1 MPTAPDTIKLH
12 VFLAHAGIASR
23 RKAEEYIE
31 RGLVSVNGQKAKVG
45 QRVHPKKDQV
55 TYKGKPVQPVL
66 DSVYLL
72 VNKPVGLIS
81 TTHDEL
87 NRDTVLKLVP
97 ANLKQYRLY
106 PVGRLDQESEGLMLL
121 TNDGDLA
128 YKLTHPKFQIAKTYH
143 VLLDRMPTAAAL
155 NHLRDGVRL
164 KEGFTAP
171 AAVEHLDT
179 GDTPW
184 FSITIKEGRYHQIRR
199 MMERVGYDVKRL
211 IRVQMG
217 TFSLDQLGGQP
228 YLQLNKDEV
237 KHLHQT
243 NP

>member
-1 MPTAPDTIKLH
+1 MPTSPDTIKLH

-23 RKAEEYIE
+23 RKAEEFIE
-31 RGLVSVNGQKAKVG
+31 QGLVSVNSRKAKIG
-45 QRVHPKKDQV
+45 QRVDPKTDQV
-55 TYKGKPVQPVL
+55 TYKGKPVKVTAEFI
-66 DSVYLL
+66 YLL

-87 NRDTVLKLVP
+87 NRDTVLKLIP
-97 ANLKQYRLY
+97 SNLKQYRLY

-171 AAVEHLDT
+171 AEVEHLEST
-179 GDTPW
+179 ETPW
-184 FSITIKEGRYHQIRR
+184 FSVTIKEGRYHQIRR
-199 MMERVGYDVKRL
+199 MMDRVGYDVRRL
-211 IRVQMG
+211 IRVKMG
-217 TFSLDQLGGQP
+217 NFTLDQLGEKP
-228 YLQLNKDEV
+228 YLQLDLEQIKQLNKT
-237 KHLHQT
+237 K
-243 NP
+243 P